1 MYILSLS
8 IGLSIHNYVNFW
20 RNHFKISKVVVE
32 KRTSGCRSI
41 TSSIYLNLNISVI
54 YYRIKIKLV
63 LEKAE
68 WQCLYIRTFLSHF
81 RSRRHDVI
89 KHSIADIPLKLRWI
103 EPQFGHRYQGSPWCH
118 LKYHVILK
126 VTLTL
131 WVNCKVNAY
140 YFFLVWCAVHNFV
153 YSLSNHF
160 QFSTVV
166 VEKGNFRLHRYD
178 VINIFKLAY
187 LLYLKSDWAQTSFSK
202 IGFIICICIL
212 TWYAIK
218 LTWSLTKWRKPS
230 SLIH

>member
-68 WQCLYIRTFLSHF
+68 WQCLFIRILYSHF

-103 EPQFGHRYQGSPWCH
+103 EPQFGHRDQGSSWCH

-140 YFFLVWCAVHNFV
+140 
-153 YSLSNHF
+153 
-160 QFSTVV
+160 
-166 VEKGNFRLHRYD
+166 
-178 VINIFKLAY
+178 II
-187 LLYLKSDWAQTSFSK
+187 SFSF
-202 IGFIICICIL
+202 GVPFITLSIL
-212 TWYAIK
+212 CQITSNFQ
-218 LTWSLTKWRKPS
+218 LWSLKKGTSGYIGMTS
-230 SLIH
+230 SISLNWHISFI